1 MFQVFNSHGCIPF
14 GSGGEEWLP
23 VPDAINMTNY
33 LELVKADIPSNR
45 GATGWLCSGGLMV
58 VVVVVPLGVGGR

>member
-1 MFQVFNSHGCIPF
+1 
-14 GSGGEEWLP
+14 
-23 VPDAINMTNY
+23 MTNY

-58 VVVVVPLGVGGR
+58 VVVVVPLGVGGRWRGEWLPLTHSRYTKILRTKFHSRN